1 MRLLD
6 RYIIREVLAPFIFGV
21 ITFTTL
27 ILSIDTMMRA
37 TRMLTEN
44 HFAVGLV
51 VKYILASI
59 PVPLAYSFP
68 MSSLLACLM
77 AFGRLSADTE
87 ITAMKAGGI
96 SLYRIALP
104 GLLLMLCFSFV
115 DLYLTDRIVPQASYE
130 ANSITLKQLGKDEDS
145 LVKNFSSMKDVAEDG
160 TDRQI
165 IAREFDV
172 DKGRMDQVT
181 IQFYRR
187 ESNQLVRQMLADRA
201 EYTDKGWVMRHVH
214 TQDFDEAKNVTQDTE
229 ASSLSLPLDKSPR
242 ELNTRPRGRQ
252 ECTRDMLLTKVR
264 IEMATHE
271 GRVTTKVNQYMVEYY
286 TRLAVPFSCVIFALF
301 GIPLGLQPQRSSKSV
316 GLGQS
321 IVFIFIYYLLLSF
334 SRVLG
339 ENGVLPAFLA
349 VWLPNVLFGGVGATL
364 LVRAGKI

>member
-1 MRLLD
+1 LKLLD
-6 RYIIREVLAPFIFGV
+6 RYIVREVLSPFLFGV
-21 ITFTTL
+21 VTFTTL

-44 HFAVGLV
+44 HFAVSLV
-51 VKYILASI
+51 VKYVLASV

-77 AFGRLSADTE
+77 AFGRLSSDTE

-104 GLLLMLCFSFV
+104 GLLLMFCFSLV

-130 ANSITLKQLGKDEDS
+130 ANSITLRQMGKDDDA
-145 LVKNFSSMKDVAEDG
+145 LVKNFNSMKDVAEDG

-172 DKGRMDQVT
+172 DKGRMKVVT
-181 IQFYRR
+181 VQFYQQ
-187 ESNQLVRQMLADRA
+187 STDNLVRQMRADYA
-201 EYTDKGWVMRHVH
+201 DYSDNGWVMYNVH
-214 TQDFDEAKNVTQDTE
+214 TQDFDPEGNVTDDSRSET
-229 ASSLSLPLDKSPR
+229 LSLPLDKSPR
-242 ELNTRPRGRQ
+242 ELNTRARGRQ
-252 ECTRDMLLTKVR
+252 ECTREMLLTKIR
-264 IEMATHE
+264 IEMRTHE
-271 GRVTTKVNQYMVEYY
+271 GRVTTKVHQYLVEYY
-286 TRLAVPFSCVIFALF
+286 TRLAVPFSCVVFALF
-301 GIPLGLQPQRSSKSV
+301 GIPLGMQPQRSSKSM

-339 ENGVLPAFLA
+339 ENGVLPEMIA
-349 VWLPNVLFGGVGATL
+349 VWLPNLLFGGVGTVL
-364 LVRAGKI
+364 LNRAGKI